1 MKRGRATKNP
11 LPTERKITMKETML
25 NVLYSILGVAG
36 VVLPVIAL
44 LLVG

>member
-1 MKRGRATKNP
+1 
-11 LPTERKITMKETML
+11 MKETML